1 MLIILKFIMTT
12 YLVHCF
18 ILGPLNNAWTV
29 NSKHSIG
36 ICGRK
41 EAEITQSREYESFY
55 MAVQTCL
62 LWLES
67 FPVVWIH

>member
-1 MLIILKFIMTT
+1 MLIILKFIITT

-41 EAEITQSREYESFY
+41 EEKEESNCPKG
-55 MAVQTCL
+55 QD
-62 LWLES
+62 S
-67 FPVVWIH
+67 S